1 MKMSLPHALLGLL
14 NYRPATGYDLK
25 ATFEKSINLFW
36 NASLPQIY
44 RTLNQM
50 EKKDWLSFKVEHQD
64 GKPSRKIYNLT
75 DAGKKE
81 LQKWLS
87 KPPELPE
94 IKNNMLVKIFFG
106 NRMDKKDLT
115 VNLRKWRERYI
126 KLLEK
131 LGPELKS
138 AVDNYATKVDS
149 RDDMPFWILT
159 ADYGRRYAKM
169 VIEWCDTALDV
180 VEKGKKIK
188 LSDNRTVKSQRTNKK

>member
-1 MKMSLPHALLGLL
+1 MSLPHALLGLL

-50 EKKDWLSFKVEHQD
+50 EKKGWLSFKVEHQD

-87 KPPELPE
+87 TPPEFPQ

-106 NRMDKKDLT
+106 NRMDKKDLAI
-115 VNLRKWRERYI
+115 NLRKWRERYI
-126 KLLEK
+126 TLLEK

-138 AVDNYATKVDS
+138 VAENYATKAES
-149 RDDMPFWILT
+149 RDDMPYWLLT

-169 VIEWCDTALDV
+169 VIKWCDAALDV
-180 VEKGKKIK
+180 VEKGKNI
-188 LSDNRTVKSQRTNKK
+188 S